1 MDRHDSGERGRVMI
15 ELGTEECEN
24 FMAGFDGVAW

>member
-1 MDRHDSGERGRVMI
+1 MDRHDSGQRVLI